1 MKVCCLYEEVADGDG
16 VEELSCSEAA
26 LDDCEAEGITQ
37 QEEPL
42 LYTEGA
48 EEDAAVGVVFHGLC
62 HGERIGGGVGKL
74 CGTSRGVVGVSSP
87 ATERKQSQTERKV
100 ARLQS
105 ENFAVDVFCELHCS
119 LSTA

>member
-1 MKVCCLYEEVADGDG
+1 MADEAGDVGRISDYEDHVEVSRLYEEVADGDG
-16 VEELSCSEAA
+16 VQELSCSEAA

-74 CGTSRGVVGVSSP
+74 CVG
-87 ATERKQSQTERKV
+87 ADGR
-100 ARLQS
+100 
-105 ENFAVDVFCELHCS
+105 
-119 LSTA
+119 